1 MSECLGFG
9 IGETA
14 GTIIELRYQ
23 SIPQP
28 DSWSYVPYSRV
39 ETAGNGVRKGFGFGT
54 ATWTWD
60 TLTQATINKF
70 LALITADEASETVY
84 ISTATD
90 RGASAQTFDEFSA
103 VMDRIVDGQ
112 GKSHIQQTQRP
123 AVFSGVTV
131 TFTHLVE
138 V

>member
-1 MSECLGFG
+1 MGECLGFG
-9 IGETA
+9 IGVTS
-14 GTIIELRYQ
+14 GTIIELRHR

-28 DSWSYVPYSRV
+28 DSWSYAAYSRV
-39 ETAGNGVRKGFGFGT
+39 ETAGSGIRKGFGFGT
-54 ATWTWD
+54 AEWRWD
-60 TLTQATINKF
+60 TMSQREINKF
-70 LALITADEASETVY
+70 LGFITGDEASETVY

-103 VMDRIVDGQ
+103 VMDRLADGQ
-112 GKSHIQQTQRP
+112 GKSLIARTQRP
-123 AVFSGVTV
+123 AVFDNVTV